1 MKPLFLPAATGP
13 RKEQGAAGAEHPR
26 AKLTFGRWQKS
37 TLLGLL
43 LMFLLLCRAPHSLA
57 DQLCRSG
64 NVGNIALHAAACQAG
79 TALPVQEIPAAQPLH
94 LELTF
99 LIC

>member
-1 MKPLFLPAATGP
+1 MKPLFLAAATGP
-13 RKEQGAAGAEHPR
+13 RKERGAEGAERPR

-43 LMFLLLCRAPHSLA
+43 LMFLCCAPHSPA

-64 NVGNIALHAAACQAG
+64 NVGNIALRAAACQAG